1 MRSITLFSCD
11 DKVTQEP
18 CDCRAFLHDCH
29 RIVFTWH
36 PGTQGEVLA
45 LDLLLDSDIL
55 MLEVVYNPGTGWL
68 KDSSGLRIHYS
79 PEIPDLARLGHRA
92 VIVSEA
98 EVTCDIRYKVNTP
111 T

>member
-18 CDCRAFLHDCH
+18 RDCRAFLHDCH

-79 PEIPDLARLGHRA
+79 PEIPDPARLGHRA
-92 VIVSEA
+92 VVVSEA